1 MSFRVVLVY
10 TLNLFFGLL
19 YPTAKSIE
27 AVESA
32 EGGHDD
38 AQWLMYW
45 IIYTLLLI
53 TETLLWPA
61 LKWVPLY
68 GEAKAM
74 LLAWLVLP
82 QFKGATWVYETI
94 IGPGTAKLRTELQ
107 KIPAL
112 ERMLNQEDAATSQA
126 LSSEEEIRSVE
137 ERKTRVTLT
146 TQEARDALISKLHDI
161 EGIADAKARQKAW
174 KAFDEEVAKV
184 ARVGNS
190 KYA

>member
-1 MSFRVVLVY
+1 MSFRVLLTY
-10 TLNLFFGLL
+10 TLNLFFGLI

-45 IIYTLLLI
+45 IIYTLLLF
-53 TETLLWPA
+53 TETVLWPA
-61 LKWVPLY
+61 LKWMPLY

-94 IGPGTAKLRTELQ
+94 IGPGTARLRTELQ
-107 KIPAL
+107 KVPAL
-112 ERMLNQEDAATSQA
+112 ERMWNKEDAASVKA
-126 LSSEEEIRSVE
+126 LSPEEETRSVS

-146 TQEARDALISKLHDI
+146 TQEARDALISKIHDI

-174 KAFDEEVAKV
+174 KAFDKDVAKV

-190 KYA
+190 KFA